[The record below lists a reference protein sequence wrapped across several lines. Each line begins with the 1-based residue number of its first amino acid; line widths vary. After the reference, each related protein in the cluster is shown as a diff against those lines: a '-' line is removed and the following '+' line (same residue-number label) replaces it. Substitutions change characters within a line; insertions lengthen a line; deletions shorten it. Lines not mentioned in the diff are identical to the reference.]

1 MIDQIQKLMAPL
13 QRRIMLSIGRAV
25 LNAVYDGN
33 PVQLVQASMLSD
45 EVRDKMER
53 MTEYGFTSVP
63 FPGAQAVAVFVGGE
77 RGHGVVIATG
87 DHRSRMKGLQPG
99 EVAIYDD
106 QGQSVHLTRAGI
118 VVKGAG
124 KPVTI
129 TDAPKARFEMDIEA
143 TGEIKDRCD
152 SSGKT
157 MAQMRTTYNGHTHN
171 ENNNPGGPTNQPNQ
185 QM

>member
-1 MIDQIQKLMAPL
+1 
-13 QRRIMLSIGRAV
+13 MLCIGRAV
-25 LNAVYDGN
+25 LNAVYDDGK
-33 PVQLVQASMLSD
+33 VQLVQASMLEG

-63 FPGAQAVAVFVGGE
+63 LPGAQAVAVFVGGE
-77 RGHGVVIATG
+77 RGHGVVVATG
-87 DHRSRMKGLQPG
+87 DSRYRMKALQSG

-124 KPVTI
+124 KPI
-129 TDAPKARFEMDIEA
+129 TFTNAPKARFEMNIEA

-157 MAQMRTTYNGHTHN
+157 MAQMRQTYNTHTH
-171 ENNNPGGPTNQPNQ
+171 PGDSGGTTGTPNQ
-185 QM
+185 GM